1 MGNKTNGL
9 IKTMTIKDIQ
19 ETIEEFLPVRKI
31 EKDKYGEV
39 FTPQELIEEIL
50 GKLPKDVWSN
60 PDLKWL
66 DPANGIGN
74 FPMVAYTHLME
85 GLTEW
90 ETNEDK
96 RSNHIIEN
104 MLYMVELNEKNVGVS
119 KKIFG
124 DKANIHCGDFLE
136 ADLHKIF
143 GIEKF
148 DIIMGNPPFNK
159 ERIHTTGTNAGKT
172 ILWDKFIIN
181 SLDLLINNGYLGFI
195 HPANWRGLGQQH
207 HLWNIMSKKQVLYLH
222 IYGTKYG
229 LKFFNV
235 GSRFDLYVL
244 QNKDNKQPTKII
256 DELGGE
262 HSIRMNELSFLPNY
276 NYNTIQKIITNEENG
291 INVIYDTVYHSQK
304 IHKQR
309 NDTYVYPIVH
319 TITKDGLGLWY
330 ANDNTRGHFGIPK
343 LILNKNVKQYSF
355 TKQNDYNGKMGMS
368 ELSFGIP
375 ISSKKE
381 GDLIL
386 KAIDTPQFKEIIA
399 STKWGAFQTDYR
411 MFKFFKKDWY
421 KYFIN
426 NNPHLIH

>member
-1 MGNKTNGL
+1 MGSFHT

-19 ETIEEFLPVRKI
+19 ETIKEFLPVRKI

-39 FTPQELIEEIL
+39 FTPQELIEEML
-50 GKLPKDVWSN
+50 GKLPKEVWSN
-60 PDLKWL
+60 PNLKWL

-96 RSNHIIEN
+96 RSNHIVEN

-124 DKANIHCGDFLE
+124 DKANIHCGNFLE
-136 ADLHKIF
+136 ADLNKIF

-159 ERIHTTGTNAGKT
+159 GKEGTQTGSRAKNS
-172 ILWDKFIIN
+172 LWDYFIYKSLEILNIN
-181 SLDLLINNGYLGFI
+181 KYLIFI
-195 HPANWRGLGQQH
+195 NPSQWRGLGPEYH
-207 HLWNIMSKKQVLYLH
+207 KLWNIMSKKQLLYLH
-222 IYGTKYG
+222 IYGKTSG
-229 LKFFNV
+229 HKFFNV

-244 QNKDNKQPTKII
+244 QNKDNNQPTEII
-256 DELGGE
+256 DELE
-262 HSIRMNELSFLPNY
+262 EQHFINLNEWDFFPNY
-276 NYNTIQKIITNEENG
+276 NYKNIKGLLTTEENG
-291 INVIYDTVYHSQK
+291 IDVIHSYSIYFTLK
-304 IHKQR
+304 KYINKYKTGEFR
-309 NDTYVYPIVH
+309 YPIIH
-319 TITKDGLGLWY
+319 SITKNNIECVY
-330 ANDNTRGHFGIPK
+330 TNDNTKGHFGIPK
-343 LILNKNVKQYSF
+343 VILNFNEHQYSHPE
-355 TKQNDYNGKMGMS
+355 QNDWEGKYGMS
-368 ELSFGIP
+368 QISFGIP

-381 GDLIL
+381 GELIL

-421 KYFIN
+421 KYFN
-426 NNPHLIH
+426 

>member
-1 MGNKTNGL
+1 
-9 IKTMTIKDIQ
+9 
-19 ETIEEFLPVRKI
+19 
-31 EKDKYGEV
+31 
-39 FTPQELIEEIL
+39 
-50 GKLPKDVWSN
+50 
-60 PDLKWL
+60 
-66 DPANGIGN
+66 
-74 FPMVAYTHLME
+74 
-85 GLTEW
+85 
-90 ETNEDK
+90 
-96 RSNHIIEN
+96 
-104 MLYMVELNEKNVGVS
+104 
-119 KKIFG
+119 
-124 DKANIHCGDFLE
+124 
-136 ADLHKIF
+136 
-143 GIEKF
+143 
-148 DIIMGNPPFNK
+148 
-159 ERIHTTGTNAGKT
+159 
-172 ILWDKFIIN
+172 
-181 SLDLLINNGYLGFI
+181 LGFI